1 MDALS
6 SENPAKIGSMPS
18 GFDEHP
24 QRVALTNEL
33 HARPFQPATAPG
45 RVMHFAFKQATNA
58 AERDLGLD
66 RDHLV
71 RLLDHFGAAHP
82 APGAKQHSVEL
93 GRFRLKWESHTEFV
107 TYTLFEE
114 GPARTLFSGELA
126 KHFSQEWVAV
136 APGRMVAAVQCELV
150 DDRESGAEAP
160 LPDVLL
166 RHFDPQS
173 VAAAQI
179 LDGKA
184 ISLGDFRIHEQ
195 GYTRFAIVQRGDLG
209 ARRLGRAVQRLLEI
223 EVYRSMAMLAL
234 PIARDVARRLNEI
247 ERQLAELTSEVS
259 SQTRSLSD
267 ADALQELMRLSA
279 EIESM
284 AAASAFRFDAAQAYQ
299 SIVTERL
306 EALRERTTDGR
317 QHFAEFME
325 RRFAPAMRTVHAA
338 KSRLAALSLRAARTA
353 ELLRTRVNV
362 SLEVQ
367 NKSLLE
373 SMDKRA
379 ALHLRLQET
388 VEGLSVVAI
397 SYYAVSLGSYLL
409 APLAGAIG
417 VEKNTILALVAIPII
432 GAVWWFTRQIRKR
445 ASRS

>member
-1 MDALS
+1 M
-6 SENPAKIGSMPS
+6 I
-18 GFDEHP
+18 
-24 QRVALTNEL
+24 
-33 HARPFQPATAPG
+33 
-45 RVMHFAFKQATNA
+45 
-58 AERDLGLD
+58 
-66 RDHLV
+66 
-71 RLLDHFGAAHP
+71 
-82 APGAKQHSVEL
+82 
-93 GRFRLKWESHTEFV
+93 
-107 TYTLFEE
+107 EE
-114 GPARTLFSGELA
+114 GPTDSLFSGELA
-126 KHFSQEWVAV
+126 KHISMDWMAA
-136 APGRMVAAVQCELV
+136 APGRLVAAVQCELI
-150 DDRESGAEAP
+150 DDRDNNTSAV
-160 LPDVLL
+160 LPETLV
-166 RHFDPQS
+166 RNFDAQS
-173 VAAAQI
+173 MAAAQI
-179 LDGKA
+179 LDGNA

-195 GYTRFAIVQRGDLG
+195 GYTRFAIVQRGELG
-209 ARRLGRAVQRLLEI
+209 ARRLGRAVQRLLEV
-223 EVYRSMAMLAL
+223 EVYRAMAMLAL
-234 PIARDVARRLNEI
+234 PIARDVARRLNEV

-259 SQTRSLSD
+259 SETRKLTD

-306 EALRERTTDGR
+306 GALRERTADGR

-338 KSRLAALSLRAARTA
+338 KSRLAALSVRAARTA

-362 SLEVQ
+362 SLEEQ

-397 SYYAVSLGSYLL
+397 SYYAVSLCSYLL
-409 APLAGAIG
+409 APIAEGIG
-417 VEKNTILALVAIPII
+417 FDKPALLALVAIPII
-432 GAVWWFTRQIRKR
+432 AAVWWFTRQIRKR

>member
-1 MDALS
+1 
-6 SENPAKIGSMPS
+6 
-18 GFDEHP
+18 
-24 QRVALTNEL
+24 
-33 HARPFQPATAPG
+33 
-45 RVMHFAFKQATNA
+45 MHFAFKQPKNA
-58 AERDLGLD
+58 AERDLSLD
-66 RDHLV
+66 REHLLA
-71 RLLDHFGAAHP
+71 LLDFFGASHP
-82 APGAKQHSVEL
+82 APGAKQHSAEL

-107 TYTLFEE
+107 TYTLIEE
-114 GPARTLFSGELA
+114 GPTESLFSGELA
-126 KHFSQEWVAV
+126 KHISMDWMAA
-136 APGRMVAAVQCELV
+136 APGRLVAAVQCELI
-150 DDRESGAEAP
+150 DDRDNNASAP
-160 LPDVLL
+160 LPEALV
-166 RHFDPQS
+166 RNFDAQS
-173 VAAAQI
+173 MAAAQI
-179 LDGKA
+179 LDGNA

-195 GYTRFAIVQRGDLG
+195 GYTRFAIVQRGELG
-209 ARRLGRAVQRLLEI
+209 ARRLGRAVQRLLET
-223 EVYRSMAMLAL
+223 EVYRAMAMLAL
-234 PIARDVARRLNEI
+234 PIARDVARRLNEV

-259 SQTRSLSD
+259 SETRKLTD

-306 EALRERTTDGR
+306 GALRERTADGR

-338 KSRLAALSLRAARTA
+338 KNRLAALSVRAARTA

-362 SLEVQ
+362 SLEEQ

-397 SYYAVSLGSYLL
+397 SYYAVSLCSYLL
-409 APLAGAIG
+409 APIAEGIG
-417 VEKNTILALVAIPII
+417 LDKPALLALVAIPII
-432 GAVWWFTRQIRKR
+432 VAVWWFTRQIRKR

>member
-1 MDALS
+1 
-6 SENPAKIGSMPS
+6 MPS

-24 QRVALTNEL
+24 QRIALTNEL
-33 HARPFQPATAPG
+33 HARPFQAATVPG
-45 RVMHFAFKQATNA
+45 RVIHFAFKQPKNA
-58 AERDLGLD
+58 AERDLTLD
-66 RDHLV
+66 RAHLV
-71 RLLDHFGAAHP
+71 AFLDQFGAAHP

-107 TYTLFEE
+107 TYTLIGE
-114 GPARTLFSGELA
+114 GPVKTLFSGELTN
-126 KHFSQEWVAV
+126 HFSEEWVAT
-136 APGRMVAAVQCELV
+136 APGRMVAAVQCELI
-150 DDRESGAEAP
+150 DDRESSAEAP
-160 LPDVLL
+160 LPEALI

-173 VAAAQI
+173 VAAALI
-179 LDGKA
+179 LDGNA
-184 ISLGDFRIHEQ
+184 VSLGDFRIHEQ

-209 ARRLGRAVQRLLEI
+209 SRRLGRAVQRLLEI

-234 PIARDVARRLNEI
+234 PIARDVARRLNEV
-247 ERQLAELTSEVS
+247 ERKLAELTSEVS
-259 SQTRSLSD
+259 SQTRNLTD

-299 SIVTERL
+299 TIVTERL
-306 EALRERTTDGR
+306 DALSERTTDGR

-325 RRFAPAMRTVHAA
+325 RRFSPAMRTVHAA
-338 KSRLAALSLRAARTA
+338 KNRLAALSVRAARTA

-362 SLEVQ
+362 SLEEQ

-397 SYYAVSLGSYLL
+397 SYYAVSLCSYLL
-409 APLAGAIG
+409 APVASIIGLEESMMLA
-417 VEKNTILALVAIPII
+417 VVAIPII
-432 GAVWWFTRQIRKR
+432 ATVWWFARQIRKR
-445 ASRS
+445 ASKT

>member
-1 MDALS
+1 MKKQTQVAS
-6 SENPAKIGSMPS
+6 VHS

-24 QRVALTNEL
+24 QRVALINEL

-45 RVMHFAFKQATNA
+45 RVMHFAFKQPKNA
-58 AERDLGLD
+58 AERDLSLD
-66 RDHLV
+66 RDHLLA
-71 RLLDHFGAAHP
+71 LLDFFGAAHP

-107 TYTLFEE
+107 TYTLIEE
-114 GPARTLFSGELA
+114 GPTEALFSGELA
-126 KHFSQEWVAV
+126 KHISMDWMAA
-136 APGRMVAAVQCELV
+136 APGHLVAAVQCELI
-150 DDRESGAEAP
+150 DDRNNAVDAP
-160 LPDVLL
+160 LPETLM

-173 VAAAQI
+173 VAASQI
-179 LDGKA
+179 LDGNA
-184 ISLGDFRIHEQ
+184 ITLGDFRVHEQ
-195 GYTRFAIVQRGDLG
+195 GYTRFAVVQRGSLG
-209 ARRLGRAVQRLLEI
+209 SRRLGRAVQRLVEI
-223 EVYRSMAMLAL
+223 EVYRAMAMLAL
-234 PIARDVARRLNEI
+234 PIARDVARRLNEV
-247 ERQLAELTSEVS
+247 ERQLAELTSDVS
-259 SQTRSLSD
+259 RETRDLAD

-299 SIVTERL
+299 SIVSERL
-306 EALRERTTDGR
+306 DALRERTTDGR

-325 RRFAPAMRTVHAA
+325 RRFAPAMRTAHAA
-338 KSRLAALSLRAARTA
+338 KNRLAALSVRAARTA

-362 SLEVQ
+362 SLEEQ

-397 SYYAVSLGSYLL
+397 SYYAVSLSSYLL
-409 APLAGAIG
+409 APIAKSFGLDKSAM
-417 VEKNTILALVAIPII
+417 LALVAVPII
-432 GAVWWFTRQIRKR
+432 GGVWWFTRQIRKR
-445 ASRS
+445 ASRA